1 MTIVAVD
8 LPVPEPAVPRLS
20 IEYCT
25 QCGWTAR
32 AAWLAQELLTTFQHE
47 VAEVALVPGTGGVLV
62 VRVDGEVV
70 WDRRD
75 DGFPL
80 PTDLKQRVRDRID
93 PSRDLGHADH
103 RDAGHRDAGRRDA
116 GRRDSG
122 HQRDG
127 GPGEDGDPTGS

>member
-8 LPVPEPAVPRLS
+8 LPVPEPHEPRVS

-32 AAWLAQELLTTFQHE
+32 AAWIAQELLATFQDD

-62 VRVDGEVV
+62 VRVDDDVV

-80 PTDLKQRVRDRID
+80 PTELKQRIRDRID
-93 PSRDLGHADH
+93 PSRDLGHTD
-103 RDAGHRDAGRRDA
+103 RQGGDRQQ
-116 GRRDSG
+116 DS
-122 HQRDG
+122 RPD
-127 GPGEDGDPTGS
+127 EDGDPTGS